1 MSVKLKLISIMSAF
15 ILMLGM
21 LFVGVYAA
29 NQNINLKGTV
39 NFDIGDTALY
49 VKDVRIKDP
58 NTLSGQ
64 GTTVEGFMP
73 GYVNTNFN
81 LDLGT
86 VTSSSGTFT
95 LYIDVINTT
104 TSRYIVTTPSSI
116 SNATLSVSGT
126 IKGDG
131 VPITELATHE
141 DLSGTIEITVVA
153 NSTPATINLDE
164 IELTLEEKNYYDVS
178 ITNDSSV
185 TFYVL
190 ADYNGTTQNYT
201 ITTSQDIRVTS
212 VLYITSNTTYFP
224 SSLSANSVIEPR
236 AWGTTYYIY
245 ANGTLIGEFI
255 LLPATSDVS
264 SVTAHDNNIIT
275 TSVEGKTL
283 KCELTQDVDI
293 TITTTQA

>member
-29 NQNINLKGTV
+29 SQNINLKGTV

-141 DLSGTIEITVVA
+141 NLSGTIEITVVA

-212 VLYITSNTTYFP
+212 VLYITSDTFYFP

-236 AWGTTYYIY
+236 AWGPTYYIY
-245 ANGTLIGEFI
+245 ANGTLIGELS
-255 LLPATSDVS
+255 LLHGTSDVS
-264 SVTAHDNNIIT
+264 SITAHDNNVIT

>member
-1 MSVKLKLISIMSAF
+1 M
-15 ILMLGM
+15 
-21 LFVGVYAA
+21 
-29 NQNINLKGTV
+29 
-39 NFDIGDTALY
+39 
-49 VKDVRIKDP
+49 
-58 NTLSGQ
+58 
-64 GTTVEGFMP
+64 
-73 GYVNTNFN
+73 
-81 LDLGT
+81 
-86 VTSSSGTFT
+86 
-95 LYIDVINTT
+95 
-104 TSRYIVTTPSSI
+104 
-116 SNATLSVSGT
+116 
-126 IKGDG
+126 
-131 VPITELATHE
+131 
-141 DLSGTIEITVVA
+141 
-153 NSTPATINLDE
+153 DE

-245 ANGTLIGEFI
+245 ANGTLIGELS
-255 LLPATSDVS
+255 LLHGTSDVS
-264 SVTAHDNNIIT
+264 SITAHDNNVIT

>member
-1 MSVKLKLISIMSAF
+1 MSVKLKLISIISTS
-15 ILMLGM
+15 ILILGM

-29 NQNINLKGTV
+29 DQNINLKGTV
-39 NFDIGDTALY
+39 NFDVGDTALY

-141 DLSGTIEITVVA
+141 NLSGTIEITVVA
-153 NSTPATINLDE
+153 NSTPATINLEE

-245 ANGTLIGEFI
+245 ANGTLIGELS

-283 KCELTQDVDI
+283 KCELTQDVEI
-293 TITTTQA
+293 TITATQA